1 MNDKNLH
8 NDTFEDFYKSAFD
21 EAEMEIPAGLTN
33 SLMDQIN
40 PPKTPTKLSDK
51 IGASKLYRFL
61 QASLLLN
68 LVTVSVV
75 AYYLTNDSTSTIDIK
90 TPVNEIIIEQKDN
103 TDYLKK
109 ILNQKKIN
117 YKIIISKLTNIS
129 AKRNLGSKQYDS
141 EYLAFIDSDAYAI
154 NSWLDI
160 GLKYFETEKI
170 IVLGGPSG
178 IPFKDEEEKYLLSN
192 YAKRSFFCTANLK
205 SLEVFNPI

>member
-51 IGASKLYRFL
+51 IGASKLYRLL

-75 AYYLTNDSTSTIDIK
+75 AYYLTNDSTSTIEIK
-90 TPVNEIIIEQKDN
+90 TPVNEIIIEQKEKHTEPIIPEQETSSQETQTTPAKQLATTPKPVVQN
-103 TDYLKK
+103 SSVITTDTIQTTTK
-109 ILNQKKIN
+109 QDTSS
-117 YKIIISKLTNIS
+117 IIATV
-129 AKRNLGSKQYDS
+129 ATP
-141 EYLAFIDSDAYAI
+141 
-154 NSWLDI
+154 DI
-160 GLKYFETEKI
+160 KTETEEPVKQE
-170 IVLGGPSG
+170 VPQDLDALRKALQDSTKG
-178 IPFKDEEEKYLLSN
+178 
-192 YAKRSFFCTANLK
+192 K
-205 SLEVFNPI
+205 SLFDKK